1 MALIDD
7 EKANVWDVKKK
18 SFVRAVVRW
27 NGTCTRDGKY
37 GLYAPNTG
45 GGLDLLDLKTGKTVH
60 SLIPRKAEGAFTV
73 QTLFT
78 NNDAHAVYYHSGHRS
93 VRVFR
98 VADGVKIA
106 DYKTHAEIRDIAST
120 PGGTSIVLG
129 AVDGSLVVLA
139 IADPLNPANKD
150 FLSALPSRQLT
161 AAALSPR
168 RRGKPTDFANG
179 GLSPLKKGRNQSRS
193 KFLAAVQVAKLT
205 RRAGVQQTS
214 RACVLS

>member
-1 MALIDD
+1 MIDE

-18 SFVRAVVRW
+18 VFVRSVARW

-37 GLYAPNTG
+37 GLHAPTRG
-45 GGLDLLDLKTGKTVH
+45 SLDLLDLKTGKTVH
-60 SLIPRKAEGAFTV
+60 ELIPRKAEGVFNV

-78 NNDAHAVYYHSGHRS
+78 NNNAHVVYYHSGHRS

-106 DYKTHAEIRDIAST
+106 DYKAHAEIRDIAST

-161 AAALSPR
+161 AAAPSPIHRGKAAAVANGAVSPR
-168 RRGKPTDFANG
+168 AT
-179 GLSPLKKGRNQSRS
+179 LKKSRS
-193 KFLAAVQVAKLT
+193 RSRFIAAVQVAKLT
-205 RRAGVQQTS
+205 SHAGVQQTS
-214 RACVLS
+214 RACVVS

>member
-1 MALIDD
+1 MALIDRTR
-7 EKANVWDVKKK
+7 ANVWDVKKK
-18 SFVRAVVRW
+18 LFVRAVVRW

-37 GLYAPNTG
+37 GLYAPRTG
-45 GGLDLLDLKTGKTVH
+45 GVDLLDLKTGDTVYTLRPH
-60 SLIPRKAEGAFTV
+60 VVEKSYFDARTFFTS
-73 QTLFT
+73 
-78 NNDAHAVYYHSGHRS
+78 NDAHVVNYHPGHRS

-106 DYKTHAEIRDIAST
+106 EYKAYTPIHVIAST

-161 AAALSPR
+161 L
-168 RRGKPTDFANG
+168 
-179 GLSPLKKGRNQSRS
+179 LL
-193 KFLAAVQVAKLT
+193 L
-205 RRAGVQQTS
+205 
-214 RACVLS
+214 C